1 MNTILNYD
9 ISITPSRTQLLPGK
23 KCYLEIN
30 RSIYRL
36 ITVSIVEEETSKSSW
51 CYILQQ
57 KRTINFN
64 NGIAK
69 LQHLRAQIRKWQRA
83 TSTYRYTRIEECSTQ
98 LFDAIYENKFK
109 QAKILIDDDKV
120 DVNIKNEC
128 GDTPLIAV
136 LFYLQRFVP
145 QCA

>member
-9 ISITPSRTQLLPGK
+9 VSITPSRTQLLPGK

-36 ITVSIVEEETSKSSW
+36 ITVSVVEEETSKSSW
-51 CYILQQ
+51 CCILQQ
-57 KRTINFN
+57 KRTMNFN

-69 LQHLRAQIRKWQRA
+69 LHYLRAQIRKWQRA
-83 TSTYRYTRIEECSTQ
+83 TSTYRYARIDECSTQ

-128 GDTPLIAV
+128 GDTPMIAV
-136 LFYLQRFVP
+136 LFYPPRFVP